1 MDHEY
6 EEHGPIPCF
15 AYPAHIQHFSNG
27 FLPPPAQLQLSITP
41 GAFAAACA
49 RACSLTAA
57 GPSVIQ
63 AIAKSTQELLYIFI
77 DDDPPDPLRI
87 LPDANSLAD
96 AKLVSLA
103 HDVGAAVADLYLD
116 RLGFHWRANGKS
128 VIKSG
133 SVPDMF
139 YDNGHAGTAS
149 VVDVVAVEAKH
160 RRDRLAAARRFMCFA
175 GTVAGATQRADVSC
189 CAKLTPARSFHV
201 KTIKPLRLLY
211 SNFGR
216 EYSRFRR

>member
-1 MDHEY
+1 M
-6 EEHGPIPCF
+6 
-15 AYPAHIQHFSNG
+15 
-27 FLPPPAQLQLSITP
+27 TP

-77 DDDPPDPLRI
+77 DEDPPDPLQI
-87 LPDANSLAD
+87 LADANSLAD
-96 AKLVSLA
+96 AKLVGLA

-139 YDNGHAGTAS
+139 YDNGRAGTAS
-149 VVDVVAVEAKH
+149 VVDVVAVEAKGSMSKGGTIGKIH
-160 RRDRLAAARRFMCFA
+160 SKTYKDGYRRQVEPHLGKTYSALTSRSNWANDSKTFRVSRPIELVVLNCWVTETNDTLCLSNSSTSFAKSASDRVRRS
-175 GTVAGATQRADVSC
+175 T
-189 CAKLTPARSFHV
+189 L
-201 KTIKPLRLLY
+201 
-211 SNFGR
+211 
-216 EYSRFRR
+216 